1 MRIVSACL
9 FSVMMGLGGVITVGA
24 SPFVQAQHL
33 FGPAPV
39 QPSMPQTTAS
49 PDLPP
54 VSQPPVSQPMQQPLT
69 SPGQPAL
76 ESLPPASTS
85 PWIDTQTGT
94 TQNADIPTVPIV
106 PSSGNPPT
114 DLELLPTQPSTGGS
128 TDISDLISSSRE
140 LNRAKN
146 LARQA
151 AEIHNGG
158 LQNYRAESA
167 MHSAGVAAPYVD
179 RGTDW
184 VFRFQGGLPGAPVM
198 TIESEIRVDK
208 SSFQTEVLYNGPI
221 RP

>member
-9 FSVMMGLGGVITVGA
+9 LSMAMGLGSA
-24 SPFVQAQHL
+24 PLVQAQHL

-39 QPSMPQTTAS
+39 QQSMPHTAPS
-49 PDLPP
+49 ESVVPP
-54 VSQPPVSQPMQQPLT
+54 ISQPMQQQILT
-69 SPGQPAL
+69 SPGQPTL
-76 ESLPPASTS
+76 ESLPPEPMS
-85 PWIDTQTGT
+85 PAGMD
-94 TQNADIPTVPIV
+94 ADIPTVPIV
-106 PSSGNPPT
+106 PSSGNAPT

-128 TDISDLISSSRE
+128 VDITDLISTSRE

-151 AEIHNGG
+151 AEIYNGG

-167 MHSAGVAAPYVD
+167 MHTAGVAAPYVD

-184 VFRFQGGLPGAPVM
+184 VFRFQGGLPGATVM

-208 SSFQTEVLYNGPI
+208 SSFQTEVLYNGPL